1 MEAPEHLQTHRH
13 VRKRRTIG
21 TTRSRCMLPKL
32 KGAEW
37 KQLLSIQMLRKKWA
51 KNVELKGTEWKQ
63 LASFRKSLLCRD
75 NTETA
80 VTEKEAEAVLLNRPL
95 LVTIRYGPLLSWY
108 LKSTRYRKRSIL
120 KKEAVPLYSETNDL
134 GSRKSMDVEMR
145 EPWAMKQAHK
155 NVAYKW
161 NRTERSLISKIN
173 KVEMRE
179 PLAMK
184 QAHKNVVYKRNRAE
198 RSLISKINKGRDSRA
213 MSNEAST

>member
-1 MEAPEHLQTHRH
+1 MEAICELPEITALQRYHRNSCNWAGSWGGFTEQTFGT
-13 VRKRRTIG
+13 VLFCPDISNLLDIG
-21 TTRSRCMLPKL
+21 
-32 KGAEW
+32 
-37 KQLLSIQMLRKKWA
+37 
-51 KNVELKGTEWKQ
+51 
-63 LASFRKSLLCRD
+63 
-75 NTETA
+75 
-80 VTEKEAEAVLLNRPL
+80 
-95 LVTIRYGPLLSWY
+95 
-108 LKSTRYRKRSIL
+108 KRSIL
-120 KKEAVPLYSETNDL
+120 KKEAVPLYTETNDL
-134 GSRKSMDVEMR
+134 RSRKSMDVEMR

-198 RSLISKINKGRDSRA
+198 RSLISKINKGRGSSA